1 MFDEH
6 PALAGRMT
14 GRRALVTGASSGVGR
29 AAALSLAREGAS
41 VALLALPASGLDH
54 VTAACRRH
62 GAEALSI
69 EADVGDAGAVDRAF
83 TLAERELGAVDAV
96 YCAAGISTVAAAT
109 ETTDRVWDRQL
120 RTNLS
125 GTFHVLRAAARAMV
139 PRRTGA
145 IVTTASELALT
156 GQAGY
161 LAYTA
166 TKGGV
171 LAMTRSL
178 AAELAPHRIRV
189 NAVCPGTVDTPLL
202 AAEFA
207 TAEDPIAERRDTELS
222 IALGRI
228 ARPEEIARLVLFL
241 LSDES
246 SYVTGSEFVADGGRT
261 GCYPTTGGAGGTH
274 PRELHEVTT

>member
-29 AAALSLAREGAS
+29 ATALSLAREGAS
-41 VALLALPASGLDH
+41 VALLALPASGLEQ

-69 EADVGDAGAVDRAF
+69 EADVGDATAVERAF
-83 TLAERELGAVDAV
+83 ALTECQLGAVDAV

-109 ETTDRVWDRQL
+109 ETTDQVWERQL

-274 PRELHEVTT
+274 SRELHEVTT

>member
-1 MFDEH
+1 MFDGG

-14 GRRALVTGASSGVGR
+14 GRSAFVTGASSGIGR
-29 AAALSLAREGAS
+29 ASALSLAREGAR
-41 VALLALPASGLDH
+41 VALVALPASGLEQ
-54 VTAACRRH
+54 VAFACRRH
-62 GAEALSI
+62 GADAVAI
-69 EADVGDAGAVDRAF
+69 EADVGDPAAVDDAF
-83 TLAERELGAVDAV
+83 GLAESELGPIDAV
-96 YCAAGISTVAAAT
+96 YCAAGTSTVAAAAQ
-109 ETTDRVWDRQL
+109 TTDQIWERQL

-125 GTFHVLRAAARAMV
+125 GTFYVLRAAARAMA
-139 PRRTGA
+139 PRGAGA

-166 TKGGV
+166 SKGGV

-202 AAEFA
+202 AAEFE
-207 TAEDPIAERRDTELS
+207 TAEDPTAERRTTELS

-228 ARPEEIARLVLFL
+228 AQPEEIARLVVFL

-246 SYVTGSEFVADGGRT
+246 SYVTGAQFVADGGRT
-261 GCYPTTGGAGGTH
+261 GCYATGSAADGSC
-274 PRELHEVTT
+274 PRELHEVIT

>member
-29 AAALSLAREGAS
+29 ATALSLAREGAS
-41 VALLALPASGLDH
+41 VALLALPASGLEQ

-69 EADVGDAGAVDRAF
+69 EADVGDAAAVDRAF
-83 TLAERELGAVDAV
+83 ALAERELGAVDAV

-109 ETTDRVWDRQL
+109 ETTDQVWERQL

-178 AAELAPHRIRV
+178 AAELAAAPDPCQRGLPGDRRHAAAGRRVRDCRGPDRRAEGHRALDRARADCAAGGDRTARALPALRRVELRDRIRV
-189 NAVCPGTVDTPLL
+189 RRRRRAHRLL
-202 AAEFA
+202 P
-207 TAEDPIAERRDTELS
+207 DDR
-222 IALGRI
+222 
-228 ARPEEIARLVLFL
+228 
-241 LSDES
+241 
-246 SYVTGSEFVADGGRT
+246 
-261 GCYPTTGGAGGTH
+261 GAGGTH